1 MTVSI
6 SKMSI
11 NYYLEHAAT
20 GDGLTRDM
28 TAYYTEA
35 KAPPG
40 TWLGRGLDGLTGLS
54 VGQQVTESHARSL
67 YQDQEDPVSGRPL
80 GRPLMKTHSTPNG
93 AVTPAGRP
101 AKTER
106 EGVAGFDLTFSPP
119 KSVSALWAL
128 AGPELQ
134 GRIQDAHRQ
143 ALEETLCQAPGFVEA
158 PILGFLSSRGFC
170 PGLVDPFGMDLD
182 GRSVVNR

>member
-11 NYYLEHAAT
+11 NYYLDHAAT
-20 GDGLTRDM
+20 GDGQTRDM

-40 TWLGRGLDGLTGLS
+40 TWLGSGLDGLTGLS

-67 YQDQEDPVSGRPL
+67 YQDQEDPVTGRPL
-80 GRPLMKTHSTPNG
+80 GRPLMKTQAAPNG

-106 EGVAGFDLTFSPP
+106 EGVAGLDLTFSPP

-134 GRIQDAHRQ
+134 GRIQTAHRQ
-143 ALEETLCQAPGFVEA
+143 ALE
-158 PILGFLSSRGFC
+158 
-170 PGLVDPFGMDLD
+170 
-182 GRSVVNR
+182 